1 MSTLRRLIIVPRRL
15 TYRPPPLLDPLNC
28 LEARSGSFWTLS
40 PRLFWEEE
48 EEEEKKKKEDEEVL
62 R

>member
-1 MSTLRRLIIVPRRL
+1 MLPLDCLL
-15 TYRPPPLLDPLNC
+15 TPLPSPPSWDPLNC

-48 EEEEKKKKEDEEVL
+48 EEEEEEEEKKEDEEVL